1 MLHQMGTRWGLDGDQ
16 IGTIWALS
24 CVHIGNHDIEM
35 ALFYEEVTTLT
46 TKAIEDENKDENED
60 KYEDEDEE

>member
-1 MLHQMGTRWGLDGDQ
+1 
-16 IGTIWALS
+16 
-24 CVHIGNHDIEM
+24 M